1 MNPVVAEE
9 SLINGKFKLKENIGY
24 DNFLAFQGAPWLI
37 RKAILLEK
45 PTVSIIMEA
54 TSTVELKQV
63 GLIRQH
69 LKLNIGAKPVENV
82 MRIAKVSFSCRQRSL
97 KILIELLA
105 TLSSLHFFD
114 FLHRKNSSI
123 LLKLLKTDLSWFVL
137 ILNQKMLL

>member
-54 TSTVELKQV
+54 TSTVEVKQV

-82 MRIAKVSFSCRQRSL
+82 MRIAKVSFSRSL
-97 KILIELLA
+97 KFLIELLT
-105 TLSSLHFFD
+105 TLSCLHFFF